1 MSETSQ
7 GTGTGTT
14 SRPLW
19 SRRWFWMGGGL
30 LAGAAALV
38 SFAPRAW
45 AFRAVH
51 AGGFGGHGFGGRHA
65 FAGQLLKDPARAKDH
80 VATATEFVLRG
91 LNASDEQKQKARVI
105 TDRLVDQAGP
115 LAERHRAL
123 HEALVR
129 ELAKPQID
137 RAAIEKLRQQGM
149 GLADEASRTALA
161 GVEDLGDILT
171 PEQRADLVELA
182 QRFHGDGPPN

>member
-1 MSETSQ
+1 
-7 GTGTGTT
+7 
-14 SRPLW
+14 
-19 SRRWFWMGGGL
+19 MGGGL

-105 TDRLVDQAGP
+105 TDRMVDQAGP